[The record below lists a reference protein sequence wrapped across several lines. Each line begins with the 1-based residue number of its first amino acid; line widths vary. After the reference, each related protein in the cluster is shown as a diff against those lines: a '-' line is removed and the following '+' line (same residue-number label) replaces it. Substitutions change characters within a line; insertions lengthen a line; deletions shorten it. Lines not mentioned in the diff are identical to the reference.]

1 VQGRFGDQPRD
12 QANDDVP
19 NQMKH
24 DDISSS
30 EKEAYQRNTPISD
43 SKIRETA

>member
-1 VQGRFGDQPRD
+1 
-12 QANDDVP
+12 
-19 NQMKH
+19 MKH

-43 SKIRETA
+43 NKIGETAARHE